1 MVETGKNVTKIAV
14 EFTYDETVDDFCDF
28 WETKGITI
36 KDSTTGETL
45 VKIKPEDT
53 TYEEL
58 IVNLLNKLGYSVDNV
73 TNNLDDWG
81 EINERHN

>member
-1 MVETGKNVTKIAV
+1 MVETGTRHISV
-14 EFTYDETVDDFCDF
+14 EFTYAEMVDDFCDF

-45 VKIKPEDT
+45 VKIKPKDT

-58 IVNLLNKLGYSVDNV
+58 IVNLLNHLGYSVKVVGNY
-73 TNNLDDWG
+73 
-81 EINERHN
+81 EYYS